1 MTDNPVLEAMLC
13 RKSIRRYTPEVPFDE
28 VVTAIVRAGQQA
40 PFAAQLGSLLLSR
53 KQKKN
58 PFGAPLLFTICAD
71 IYRMERIMA
80 IRGWQMVT
88 NDLSLLLFAVQD
100 AAYMAQNMVIAAE
113 SLGLGSCF
121 LGNAPYRAE
130 KIAEEYRLPE
140 RVFPIVQLTIGYPDE
155 DPPVRPRY
163 PIGFTLFEDSYPE
176 LSEETVREAMDVMDE
191 GYLAQEYYVRA
202 NYKIPLQGGR
212 EETFSFE
219 NYGWTEHM
227 CRKWGQ
233 WLSLPDDLLEQ
244 LEKRGFHLPKTR
256 SSQSGVDVLEE
267 KP

>member
-1 MTDNPVLEAMLC
+1 MINNPALASMLR
-13 RKSIRRYTPEVPFDE
+13 RKSIRRYTTEMPSNE

-53 KQKKN
+53 KRKKN

-88 NDLSLLLFAVQD
+88 NDLLLLLFAVQD

-140 RVFPIVQLTIGYPDE
+140 RIFPIVQLAMGYPDE

-163 PIGFTLFEDSYPE
+163 PIGFTLFEDIYPE
-176 LSEETVREAMDVMDE
+176 LSEEAVREAM
-191 GYLAQEYYVRA
+191 VRCDRV
-202 NYKIPLQGGR
+202 IRSGLP
-212 EETFSFE
+212 
-219 NYGWTEHM
+219 
-227 CRKWGQ
+227 
-233 WLSLPDDLLEQ
+233 SLRTSTLN
-244 LEKRGFHLPKTR
+244 
-256 SSQSGVDVLEE
+256 
-267 KP
+267 